1 MQKTPTLREFILENF
16 LWFLGSLALAFLVWM
31 TAVTQTDPIEQW
43 RLVERAPIRIA
54 PDAGLI
60 ITNGDSLT
68 STASLQLRG
77 QRSVRQLITAD
88 DIVVS
93 ADLSGLGQGT
103 HVVPLRAEVA
113 RRATVVDI
121 SPRQIT
127 VNLEVREERLKDLQV
142 IVSAE
147 PPAGF
152 ARGDIQTDVRQ
163 VTVSGPAS
171 RVAQVA
177 MTQVQVDL
185 SQQRS
190 DFDDDI
196 RVIPVDSDGSPV
208 SGVTL
213 DPTTVNVRITVG
225 QRPDVREVRVRPNV
239 VGELPEGYL
248 LTSFTYDPQ
257 VIFVTG
263 PARLLESLPE
273 SLFTAPINLSGRTSD
288 FELSV
293 PVELPDPE
301 LVAITGQNI
310 NVMVGIT
317 TQTITKQFD
326 RVPIEVIGLG
336 EGVSALLA
344 PAEVT
349 VLVTG
354 PQPLLEDLE
363 AAEVRTIV
371 DVSGLRADNNYQ
383 LIPVATLRQ
392 GQTGIANI
400 SVLPVEIDVRLTSDD
415 NSNTSTGSTNGN

>member
-1 MQKTPTLREFILENF
+1 MQKTPTLREFILENI

-43 RLVERAPIRIA
+43 RLVERAQIRVS
-54 PDAGLI
+54 PDPGLI

-68 STASLQLRG
+68 STASVQLRG

-88 DIVVS
+88 DVVVS
-93 ADLSGLGQGT
+93 ADLSGVGQGT

-113 RRATVVDI
+113 RHATVIDL

-142 IVSAE
+142 VVTTE

-152 ARGDIQTDVRQ
+152 TRGETQTDVLQ

-171 RVAQVA
+171 RVTQVA

-185 SQQRS
+185 GQQRTA
-190 DFDDDI
+190 FEDDI
-196 RVIPVDSDGSPV
+196 RVVPVDSEGNPV

-213 DPTTVNVRITVG
+213 DPSVVNVRIAVG

-239 VGELPEGYL
+239 VGELSEGYL
-248 LTSFTYDPQ
+248 LTSFSYDPQ

-273 SLFTAPINLSGRTSD
+273 SLFTAPIDLSGRTSD

-310 NVMVGIT
+310 NVTVGIT

-326 RVPIEVIGLG
+326 RVPIEVIGLS
-336 EGVSALLA
+336 EGVQAVLA

-363 AAEVRTIV
+363 ASGVRTIV
-371 DVSGLRADNNYQ
+371 DVSGLRADDNYQ
-383 LIPVATLRQ
+383 LTPVATLRQ
-392 GQTGIANI
+392 GQTGNANI
-400 SVLPVEIDVRLTSDD
+400 SLLPVEIDVRLTSSDGTVPPD
-415 NSNTSTGSTNGN
+415 NSTNGN